1 MYIEECPKLQ
11 EYSLS
16 KELSRCH
23 KKAGALLLNLV
34 KNFNAMTFKP
44 ILPYLLD
51 FLHKTVDCIRHE
63 SRCSRRGRAAEPRQ
77 VPLWRQR

>member
-51 FLHKTVDCIRHE
+51 
-63 SRCSRRGRAAEPRQ
+63 S
-77 VPLWRQR
+77 